1 MDDQLHR
8 HGIEA
13 VGRKKLF
20 AEAPDYSPQ
29 DLMIQ
34 LKQSDIDG
42 FMELMYSGKTSKEGL
57 PEALQFKFHSLQN
70 QTAATFTDKK
80 YPELNDALKAL
91 IAGLAH
97 GSAR

>member
-57 PEALQFKFHSLQN
+57 PEDLHFKFYSLQN
-70 QTAATFTDKK
+70 QTIAGFSDIK
-80 YPELNDALKAL
+80 YPQINDALKAL
-91 IAGLAH
+91 LAGLD
-97 GSAR
+97 R